1 MLNSRAVTAM
11 AHVAVESIALASGAA
26 GLVLSKGRVGHRFV
40 GRIYAV
46 VILLINFTAL
56 SICHLPLNLALFL
69 CGPWRVSA
77 RLIEAGA
84 LA

>member
-1 MLNSRAVTAM
+1 MLSSRAVNAM
-11 AHVAVESIALASGAA
+11 AHVAVESIALASGVA

-77 RLIEAGA
+77 RLSEAGV
-84 LA
+84 LS